1 MYVCMY
7 VCMYY
12 TIIYKMYKCIYFKF
26 CRSCLPSSLSRFC
39 LHLPVLSQSRPTP
52 SLCTDVL
59 PLLLQWPL
67 IILPSHVLFFPSLP
81 FLCCPLRCCCCYLSK
96 FFLKKYKSI
105 FEIVSKYTYN
115 FQAVYNYYK

>member
-1 MYVCMY
+1 MH

-26 CRSCLPSSLSRFC
+26 CCSCLPSSLSHFC

-52 SLCTDVL
+52 SLCADVL
-59 PLLLQWPL
+59 PCVLQWPL
-67 IILPSHVLFFPSLP
+67 VILPSHILFFPSVP

>member
-1 MYVCMY
+1 
-7 VCMYY
+7 MYY
-12 TIIYKMYKCIYFKF
+12 IIIYKMYKCIYFKF
-26 CRSCLPSSLSRFC
+26 YCSCLPSSIFRFG
-39 LHLPVLSQSRPTP
+39 LHLSLLFPSRPAP
-52 SLCTDVL
+52 SLSAGVL
-59 PLLLQWPL
+59 PCILPCMLLQPL

-81 FLCCPLRCCCCYLSK
+81 FLCCPLHCCCYLSK

>member
-1 MYVCMY
+1 
-7 VCMYY
+7 MYY
-12 TIIYKMYKCIYFKF
+12 IIIYKMYECIYFKF
-26 CRSCLPSSLSRFC
+26 CCSCLPSSLSRFFLC
-39 LHLPVLSQSRPTP
+39 LPVLSQSRPAP
-52 SLCTDVL
+52 SLCADVL
-59 PLLLQWPL
+59 PHMLQRLL

-81 FLCCPLRCCCCYLSK
+81 FLCCPLHCCCYLSN

>member
-1 MYVCMY
+1 MY

-12 TIIYKMYKCIYFKF
+12 IIIYKMYKCIYFKF
-26 CRSCLPSSLSRFC
+26 CRSCLPSSISCFY
-39 LHLPVLSQSRPTP
+39 LHLSVLSQSCPTP
-52 SLCTDVL
+52 SLCADILQYVL
-59 PLLLQWPL
+59 QRPL
-67 IILPSHVLFFPSLP
+67 IILSSHILFFPSLP
-81 FLCCPLRCCCCYLSK
+81 FLCCPLRCCCCLSK

>member
-1 MYVCMY
+1 MY

-12 TIIYKMYKCIYFKF
+12 IIIYKMYKCIYFKF
-26 CRSCLPSSLSRFC
+26 CCSCLPSSLFRFFV
-39 LHLPVLSQSRPTP
+39 HLSLLSPSRPAP
-52 SLCTDVL
+52 SLCTDNLLCVL
-59 PLLLQWPL
+59 QQPLV
-67 IILPSHVLFFPSLP
+67 ILPSHVLFFPSLP
-81 FLCCPLRCCCCYLSK
+81 FLCCPLHCCCYLSK